1 MAYEQVSHKISA
13 PAASD
18 LSALQYTAVIFDT
31 TAGGSKIA
39 AATAAKNMDGI
50 LQDAPKSGQAG
61 NVAIDGV
68 SKAKLSGSV
77 TAGDQLEID
86 TGGTF
91 VTKASGQAIAKAL
104 MSGSSGDVIS
114 VLLYKSNGL
123 YA

>member
-1 MAYEQVSHKISA
+1 MAYEAISQHFSA

-31 TAGGSKIA
+31 TAGGSQIA

-61 NVAIDGV
+61 NVAINGV
-68 SKAKLSGSV
+68 TKAKLSGSV

-91 VTKASGQAIAKAL
+91 VTKASGQAVAKAL
-104 MSGSSGDVIS
+104 SSGSSGDIIPVS
-114 VLLYKSNGL
+114 LYKGNGL